1 MSQPYGHVASA
12 IQSLISAGSH
22 SVITFIGPKEVIKVT
37 RRTYGQRKPKPS
49 DPLDFVVTIGRP
61 AWLEKEY
68 GKRAAKEGRKFPFN
82 LHRPYPKK
90 RNKD

>member
-1 MSQPYGHVASA
+1 MSQPYGHVAAA
-12 IQSLISAGSH
+12 IQSLTKSGSH
-22 SVITFIGPKEVIKVT
+22 SVITFTGPKAVIKVT

-49 DPLDFVVTIGRP
+49 DPLDLVVTIGKP

-68 GKRAAKEGRKFPFN
+68 AKRAVKEGRKFPFI

-90 RNKD
+90 RK